1 MIAKS
6 QWRKGYGLEAFCAF
20 TEFAFV
26 ALGISW
32 IRTET
37 ELTNEPWRRL
47 MHTIR
52 LGQFERQQKVTYGEM
67 SIGYTWHFDAA
78 IWQAIKEDMQKRGKW
93 PL

>member
-1 MIAKS
+1 
-6 QWRKGYGLEAFCAF
+6 
-20 TEFAFV
+20 
-26 ALGISW
+26 
-32 IRTET
+32 
-37 ELTNEPWRRL
+37 

-78 IWQAIKEDMQKRGKW
+78 TWQAIKEDMQKRGKW